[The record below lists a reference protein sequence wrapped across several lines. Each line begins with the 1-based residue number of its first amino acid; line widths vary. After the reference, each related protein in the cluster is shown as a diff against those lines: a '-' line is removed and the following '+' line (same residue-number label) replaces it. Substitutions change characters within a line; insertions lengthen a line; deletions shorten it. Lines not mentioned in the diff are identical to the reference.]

1 MARRLVPRHLQQ
13 RVEESLHAY
22 RVVVL
27 HGPRQ
32 SGKSTLARLVA
43 SARGGS
49 YASLDDDAAREA
61 ATADPRGFL
70 LDQGHPLVVD
80 EIQLGGDRLVRALKQ
95 IVDLDPTPG
104 RFLLTGSTNFLTV
117 PTISESLAGRARI
130 LRLWPL
136 SQAELHGNA
145 ASRVQRWFHAEGA
158 SPSPHRSTADEHAP
172 DTGPRSDTGS
182 RARALTKRDY
192 MELICRGGYP
202 EVLALAGEMRRGW
215 FESYA
220 ETVVERDVVAL
231 GDLRRRA
238 VLPQL
243 LEWIAASTA
252 GGLNLQAASSRLG
265 LDRATLTSYLNW
277 METVFLL
284 HRLPSWSRNPAARP
298 VRRPKIHIT
307 DTGLAAALL
316 GLDPASLIVPTAPA
330 AGPLLETFVVN
341 EIARQVAASGG
352 GLRLSHCR
360 DQRGGEI
367 DLIVEQPGGAVAAV
381 EVKATSSPT
390 VTQLRHAARLRDRLD
405 SVAPGAFRAG
415 ILLHTGD
422 QRLTVG
428 DRLHVDPIDSLWIQ
442 PDDG

>member
-1 MARRLVPRHLQQ
+1 MQR
-13 RVEESLHAY
+13 RVETCLNAY

-49 YASLDDDAAREA
+49 YMTLDDDAAQEA
-61 ATADPRGFL
+61 AMADPRGFL
-70 LDQGHPLVVD
+70 LDQRHPLVVD
-80 EIQLGGDRLVRALKQ
+80 EVQLAGDRLVRALKQ
-95 IVDLDPTPG
+95 VVDLDPEPG

-145 ASRVQRWFHAEGA
+145 ASRVQQWFHAEAA
-158 SPSPHRSTADEHAP
+158 SPSPRRSTADEHAP
-172 DTGPRSDTGS
+172 DTEPRSDTGS
-182 RARALTKRDY
+182 RTRALTKRDY
-192 MELICRGGYP
+192 LELVCRGGYP
-202 EVLALAGEMRRGW
+202 EVLALTEEMRRGW

-220 ETVVERDVVAL
+220 ETVIERDVVAL

-238 VLPQL
+238 ALPRL
-243 LEWIAASTA
+243 LEWIAAGTS
-252 GGLNLQAASSRLG
+252 GELNLQATSSHMG
-265 LDRATLTSYLNW
+265 LDSATLVVYLNW

-316 GLDPASLIVPTAPA
+316 GLDPAGLIVPTAPA

-341 EIARQVAASGG
+341 EIVRQVAASEG

-360 DQRGGEI
+360 DHRGGEI
-367 DLIVEQPGGAVAAV
+367 DLIVEQPGGSVVAV

-405 SVAPGAFRAG
+405 SVAPGTFRAG
-415 ILLHTGD
+415 ILLHAGD
-422 QRLTVG
+422 QSLAVG
-428 DRLHVDPIDSLWIQ
+428 DRLHVDPIDSLWTSPDS